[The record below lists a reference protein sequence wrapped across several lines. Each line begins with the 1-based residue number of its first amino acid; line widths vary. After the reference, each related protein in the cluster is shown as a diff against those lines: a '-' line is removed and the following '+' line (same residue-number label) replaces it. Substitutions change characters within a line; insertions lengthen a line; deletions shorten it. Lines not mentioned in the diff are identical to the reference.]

1 MKLRHLTAATT
12 TLLCAGCAGPQ
23 SALSP
28 AGLEAE
34 RIASLFW
41 WMTAGA
47 GVIWL
52 GVMALAIFA
61 AKERGA
67 EDRSRKGNWI
77 IIGGAATPAGVLA
90 VLLVFGLA
98 MLPDLLAVPPKDTL
112 RIHVTAEQWWWRFR
126 YEVPGRIPFET
137 ANELRLPVGEPV
149 EFLLHSSN
157 VIHSFWIPSLGGKMD
172 VMPGRLNRLTLH
184 PTITGTFLGTCAEYC
199 GIGHGKMAM
208 QAIVIPKD
216 AFGPWVDTM
225 QGAAQP

>member
-1 MKLRHLTAATT
+1 MTLRRHTVVAT
-12 TLLCAGCAGPQ
+12 TLLWTGCGGPQ

-47 GVIWL
+47 GVVWL
-52 GVMALAIFA
+52 SVILLAVFA
-61 AKERGA
+61 AKKRGTG
-67 EDRSRKGNWI
+67 DRSREGNWI
-77 IIGGAATPAGVLA
+77 IFGGAATPAVVLA
-90 VLLVFGLA
+90 VLLIFGLS
-98 MLPDLLAVPPKDTL
+98 MLPDLLGVAPKNTL
-112 RIHVTAEQWWWRFR
+112 RVHVTAEQWWWRFR
-126 YEVPGRIPFET
+126 YEVPGRRPFET

-172 VMPGRLNRLTLH
+172 VMPGRVNRLVLH
-184 PTITGTFLGTCAEYC
+184 PTTTGTYLGTCAEFC
-199 GIGHGKMAM
+199 GIGHAKMAM
-208 QAIVIPKD
+208 QAIVVPKE

-225 QGAAQP
+225 QRAVKP